1 MKKLTGYLT
10 AKLGGNEFS
19 KDLALAMYEA
29 GCDALEIGVP
39 FSDPVADGPVIEA
52 AGQKVLEEGFSLNDL
67 FAISAAIPDDKDL
80 LWMGYFNP
88 FYHYGFKKLVTKAA
102 EVGVSGL
109 IIPDLPF
116 EEAKAY
122 HGMLK
127 QQGVSLI
134 DFVAPTDSK
143 ERIRRIVAKSQ
154 KFIYLVAYA
163 GITGSDKHEDLGKV
177 IANIRKATD
186 TPVYIGF
193 GVTPENAKEKVR
205 DVDGVIVATVFVK
218 VLMDE
223 SLTPSQ
229 KISKISELVREIKTR
244 INE

>member
-1 MKKLTGYLT
+1 VKKLVGYLT
-10 AKLGGNEFS
+10 AKLGGNNFS
-19 KDLALAMYEA
+19 IDLANAMYDA
-29 GCDALEIGVP
+29 GCDTLEIGVP

-52 AGQKVLEEGFSLNDL
+52 AGHKVLESGFSLKDL
-67 FAISAAIPDDKDL
+67 FEISAAIPNDKDL

-88 FYHYGFKKLVTKAA
+88 FYHYGFKDLVAKAA

-116 EEAKAY
+116 EEAKTY
-122 HGMLK
+122 HSLLHHHN
-127 QQGVSLI
+127 VSLI

-143 ERIRRIVAKSQ
+143 ERIRKTVSKAE

-163 GITGSDKHEDLGKV
+163 GITGSDKSEDLSTV
-177 IANIRKATD
+177 IANIRKTTD

-193 GVTPENAKEKVR
+193 GVTPENAKEKAKE
-205 DVDGVIVATVFVK
+205 VDGVIVATVFVK
-218 VLMDE
+218 VLLDE

-229 KISKISELVREIKTR
+229 KIDKISVLVREIKEK
-244 INE
+244 IND